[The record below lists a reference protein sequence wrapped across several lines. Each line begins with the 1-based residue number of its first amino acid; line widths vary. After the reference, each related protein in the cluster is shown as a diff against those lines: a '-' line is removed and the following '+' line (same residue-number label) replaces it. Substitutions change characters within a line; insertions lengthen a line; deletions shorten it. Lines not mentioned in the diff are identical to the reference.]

1 MDTSAVILASMVLVL
16 VLLSAMFYVLY
27 VRRIRRLVEEKRKAL
42 LRAGE
47 ELKKGVE
54 YAERGEYD
62 KAMDQIAKAKEWD
75 TNQELEEEE

>member
-1 MDTSAVILASMVLVL
+1 MDTGEVLLASIVLVV
-16 VLLSAMFYVLY
+16 VLLPAMFYVLY
-27 VRRIRRLVEEKRKAL
+27 VRRVRSRLVEKRKAL

-62 KAMDQIAKAKEWD
+62 KAMNQIAKAKEWD
-75 TNQELEEEE
+75 TNLEEEE